1 MSNVIRHPVFALAG
15 AIALGA
21 CGQQSGTT
29 TITTNSATGTT
40 TTTTTGN
47 PPSPASLGIK
57 PGQWET
63 TIEVVDYAVTGAP
76 AGMPAM
82 PKPERQTVSACVT
95 PEQAAKSPLDALK
108 DAKIDCTISN
118 SVFAGGKVAS
128 DATCKM
134 PRGTMTTSTTGTY
147 SPTEVAYDSSSTM
160 TMGPITAKTKTHTV
174 SRRVGDCTSNRE

>member
-1 MSNVIRHPVFALAG
+1 MFSTIRHPAFVMAG

-29 TITTNSATGTT
+29 TITTNSETGAT

-47 PPSPASLGIK
+47 PPSPAALGIK

-63 TIEVVDYAVTGAP
+63 TIDVVDYKVTGAP

-82 PKPERQTVSACVT
+82 PKPERQTMSACVT
-95 PEQAAKSPLDALK
+95 PEMAAKNPIDAIK
-108 DAKIDCTISN
+108 EAKLNCTISN

-134 PRGTMTTSTTGTY
+134 PNGTITTSTTGTY
-147 SPTEVAYDSSSTM
+147 SPTEISYDSNSTM
-160 TMGPITAKTKTHTV
+160 AMGPLTAKTKTHTV
-174 SRRVGDCTSNRE
+174 SRRIGDCGPTKE